1 VLEFNH
7 CKISRLLLEIEM
19 NTASNPFDDM
29 SNDLDFGAPSNSTTS
44 EVTYFEQACTKCNGT
59 GRYTFGYIHV
69 RSGECFACKGKG
81 KLSFK
86 TSPATRLKAKMAS
99 QKRAVAVAEAKATTA
114 QEWKDANPAEALWM
128 ETSATKFA
136 FAGAMLDALNKF
148 GSLTEKQFETVQRLT
163 LQSAQF
169 MAERAAEKTARIAS
183 APVVTV
189 EAIEVAFNN
198 AKQAGVKRPKL
209 RLDTFVFSPAAETS
223 ANVGAIYIKNKEDGL
238 YLGKVMGGRLFAS
251 RDCTTEA
258 SERIVAVASDPAQ
271 AAIAYGKKFGA
282 CSVCGRALTDADS
295 IARGIGPVCAE
306 NYGF

>member
-1 VLEFNH
+1 
-7 CKISRLLLEIEM
+7 M

-29 SNDLDFGAPSNSTTS
+29 SNDLDFGAPAKSTTS

-59 GRYTFGYIHV
+59 GRYTFGYINV

-99 QKRAVAVAEAKATTA
+99 QKRAVVVAQAKATTA
-114 QEWKDANPAEALWM
+114 QEWKDANPAEAAWM
-128 ETSATKFA
+128 QNSAAKFA
-136 FAGAMLDALNKF
+136 FAGAMLEALDKF

-169 MAERAAEKTARIAS
+169 MAERAAEKAARIET

-209 RLDTFVFSPAAETS
+209 RLDTFVFSPASETS
-223 ANVGAIYIKNKEDGL
+223 ANAGAIYIKNKEDGL
-238 YLGKVMGGRLFAS
+238 YLGKVMGGRLFTS
-251 RDCTTEA
+251 RECTTEA
-258 SERIVAVASDPAQ
+258 AERIVAVSSDPAQ

-282 CSVCGRALTDADS
+282 CSICGRGLTDADS
-295 IARGIGPVCAE
+295 IARGIGPICAD

>member
-1 VLEFNH
+1 
-7 CKISRLLLEIEM
+7 M

-29 SNDLDFGAPSNSTTS
+29 SNDLDFGAPANSTTS

>member
-1 VLEFNH
+1 
-7 CKISRLLLEIEM
+7 M

-29 SNDLDFGAPSNSTTS
+29 SNDLDFGASANTATS

-59 GRYTFGYIHV
+59 GRYTFGYINV

-86 TSPATRLKAKMAS
+86 TSPTTRLKAKMAS

-128 ETSATKFA
+128 ETSAPKFA

-209 RLDTFVFSPAAETS
+209 RLDTFVFSPASETS

-238 YLGKVMGGRLFAS
+238 YLGKVMGGRLFTS
-251 RDCTTEA
+251 RECTLEA

-282 CSVCGRALTDADS
+282 CSICGRALTDADS
-295 IARGIGPVCAE
+295 IARGIGPICAD